1 MQKLRTER
9 GITLIALII
18 TIIVML
24 ILVGVSVTVALN
36 GGLFTTA
43 KEATN
48 KTQLEID
55 KEQLLELALG
65 AIDNKGNVDSAK
77 ITADGRFTYADGV
90 YTSKSGN
97 RFTVSKWGSVAI
109 APETPVNPGPDETV
123 YELSGEWQFN
133 RDMGEKYSET
143 TTTIS
148 QTIDFIVDDTENY
161 TEMSFRISAASGA
174 SYSDYH
180 VYYNDTMAY
189 SGETYVWNDS
199 YTYDFSLV
207 DFGTEPQEVSEEFY
221 EWFTANANPVT
232 E

>member
-43 KEATN
+43 KDATN

-65 AIDNKGNVDSAK
+65 AIDNKGNVDPSK

-90 YTSKSGN
+90 YTSESGN
-97 RFTVSKWGSVAI
+97 RFTVDKWGSVAL
-109 APETPVNPGPDETV
+109 A
-123 YELSGEWQFN
+123 YELSGIWQFN
-133 RDMGEKYSET
+133 EEPSRIDDGENSELVQNIEFT
-143 TTTIS
+143 GIGFSVLTEVDLS
-148 QTIDFIVDDTENY
+148 MDFKRICVVSSYDDDALELKELEIYFDGTQAY
-161 TEMSFRISAASGA
+161 
-174 SYSDYH
+174 DYA
-180 VYYNDTMAY
+180 DWGWE
-189 SGETYVWNDS
+189 GE
-199 YTYDFSLV
+199 DFEHLDYV
-207 DFGTEPQEVSEEFY
+207 DFGSTPQAVSQEFY
-221 EWFTANANPVT
+221 EWFTANAT
-232 E
+232 KK